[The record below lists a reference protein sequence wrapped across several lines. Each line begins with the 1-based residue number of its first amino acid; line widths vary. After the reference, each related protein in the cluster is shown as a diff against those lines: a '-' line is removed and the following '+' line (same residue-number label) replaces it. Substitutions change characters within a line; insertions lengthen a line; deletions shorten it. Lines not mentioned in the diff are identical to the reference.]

1 MVCRDLGTGKYFTLS
16 TYSHKKSSGGYSIIK
31 ARGFAE
37 SDTACTVYLAQAHTV
52 QQLRFT
58 DKKNLL
64 MRSNSDW
71 SRETKQIKKSGGNK
85 PPKVLDF
92 ALTPHRPLI
101 VVMTSTLIEV
111 IDESSTR
118 VLSKIPHQMSR
129 IVTRYLGDSL
139 TLLVTKGKVMELYD
153 LLQSPE
159 SPKQRVEVQS
169 EIEIAGHVRSQKN
182 DMIDN

>member
-1 MVCRDLGTGKYFTLS
+1 
-16 TYSHKKSSGGYSIIK
+16 
-31 ARGFAE
+31 
-37 SDTACTVYLAQAHTV
+37 V
-52 QQLRFT
+52 QQLKFT

-92 ALTPHRPLI
+92 ALTPKRPLI
-101 VVMTSTLIEV
+101 VVMTIALIEV

-118 VLSKIPHQMSR
+118 VLSKIAHQMAR
-129 IVTRYLGDSL
+129 IVTRNLVDSL

-153 LLQSPE
+153 LFQNPE
-159 SPKQRVEVQS
+159 NPK
-169 EIEIAGHVRSQKN
+169 
-182 DMIDN
+182 